1 MKIFF
6 TASYSGKDKYQK
18 YYDLVL
24 KAIQSTGAD
33 VISPE
38 LNNYKKILTQVEMN
52 SLKTE
57 RQIHYEAIRKGIVW
71 ADVVIIEI
79 SEENFQLGYE
89 ANLAIQSKKP
99 VLCLSIHE
107 DFSDKIHNRYFYA
120 SKYTKYNAKD
130 IVLDFVVKHRKELLS
145 ERFNFF
151 IYKSQLKHLELQA
164 EKNSINMSEYLRGLI
179 EKDRSI

>member
-6 TASYSGKDKYQK
+6 TAAYSGKDKYQK
-18 YYDLVL
+18 HYDLVL

-57 RQIHYEAIRKGIVW
+57 RQIHYEAIRKGIEW
-71 ADVVIIEI
+71 SNLTIIEI

-89 ANLAIQSKKP
+89 ANLAIQNKKP
-99 VLCLSIHE
+99 VLCLSLHE
-107 DFSDKIHNRYFYA
+107 DFSEKIHNRYFHGA
-120 SKYTKYNAKD
+120 KYTKFTVTD
-130 IVLDFVVKHRKELLS
+130 IVVDFIVKHRKELLS

-151 IYKSQLKHLELQA
+151 ISKSQLQHLERKA
-164 EKNSINMSEYLRGLI
+164 KKDKISVSEYLRNLI
-179 EKDRSI
+179 EKDF

>member
-6 TASYSGKDKYQK
+6 TASYSGKEKYQK
-18 YYDLVL
+18 YYDTVL
-24 KAIQSTGAD
+24 TAIQSTGVD
-33 VISPE
+33 IISPE

-57 RQIHYEAIRKGIVW
+57 KEIHYEAIRKGIIW

-79 SEENFQLGYE
+79 SNPDFQLGYE

-99 VLCLSIHE
+99 VLCLSINE
-107 DFSDKIHNRYFYA
+107 DFSEKIHNRYFYGA
-120 SKYTKYNAKD
+120 KYTKFNAKS
-130 IVLDFVVKHRKELLS
+130 IVVDFIVKHRKELLS

-151 IYKSQLKHLELQA
+151 ISKSQLQHLGIQS
-164 EKNSINMSEYLRGLI
+164 EKNGINMSEYLRKLI
-179 EKDRSI
+179 EDDMAN